1 MCPGYGYPNDLLA
14 KLARAGVAIEEVTV
28 RPIYA
33 GEKSHLRLWHLARI
47 TQLVGR
53 AWFERKMAG

>member
-1 MCPGYGYPNDLLA
+1 
-14 KLARAGVAIEEVTV
+14 V

-47 TQLVGR
+47 TRLVGR
-53 AWFERKMAG
+53 AWLDRISEERAR